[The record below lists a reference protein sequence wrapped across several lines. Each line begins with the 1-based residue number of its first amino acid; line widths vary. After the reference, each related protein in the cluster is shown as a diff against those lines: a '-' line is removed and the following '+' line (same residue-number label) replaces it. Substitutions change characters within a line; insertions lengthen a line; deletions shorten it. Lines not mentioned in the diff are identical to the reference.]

1 MKIGYCRVST
11 KEQNPD
17 LQLRAL
23 KKAGCK
29 TIYTDKDSGA
39 FRKRIYLQRCLKE
52 LKASLNEFRT
62 EAEPLAREVIAV
74 MRGDK

>member
-39 FRKRIYLQRCLKE
+39 FRKRIYLERCLKE
-52 LKASLNEFRT
+52 LKAG
-62 EAEPLAREVIAV
+62 EVLV
-74 MRGDK
+74 VWKLDRLGRCCVT

>member
-1 MKIGYCRVST
+1 MEIGYCRVST

-39 FRKRIYLQRCLKE
+39 VRKRTYLDRIGNFIFGCPHVLVVE
-52 LKASLNEFRT
+52 
-62 EAEPLAREVIAV
+62 
-74 MRGDK
+74 G

>member
-17 LQLRAL
+17 LQHRAL

-29 TIYTDKDSGA
+29 TIYTDKESGTL
-39 FRKRIYLQRCLKE
+39 RKRTYLERCL
-52 LKASLNEFRT
+52 ANFAHP
-62 EAEPLAREVIAV
+62 AEKIRLEKI
-74 MRGDK
+74 